1 MFDKILQNFL
11 SMKKK
16 LRIVLF
22 IVVGILVLVTG
33 LLSYVKVAFPNVGP
47 APEIKITS
55 TPALIERGRY
65 LANSV
70 SACMDCHSTRDW
82 SKFAGPPD
90 TTTWGKGGEIFDQ
103 KFGFPGAFYSKN
115 ITPAGIGTW
124 TDGEVYR
131 AITSGVSK
139 DGSALFPVMPHPNY
153 GKMAT
158 EDIYAIIAYLRTLKP
173 INNTVPQ
180 SVPDF
185 PMNFIINTIP
195 VKPNPQA
202 IPDTASK
209 IAYGQYLLNAAACA
223 ECHTKQ
229 SKGQKVPGM
238 DYAGGFEFPIATG
251 VVRSSNITPD
261 KETGI
266 GYWSE
271 EAFINRFKMY
281 ADSNYTPA
289 TVGPNE
295 FNTIM
300 PWSMYASMKREDLA
314 AIYAYLQTV
323 APAPN
328 MVVKFT
334 PKK

>member
-1 MFDKILQNFL
+1 
-11 SMKKK
+11 MKKVF
-16 LRIVLF
+16 RIALYVF
-22 IVVGILVLVTG
+22 GIIILLIAG
-33 LLSYVKVAFPNVGP
+33 LLTYVKTALPNVGP
-47 APEIKITS
+47 APEIKITA
-55 TPALIERGRY
+55 TPALIERGHY

-70 SACMDCHSTRDW
+70 AVCMDCHSTRDW
-82 SKFAGPPD
+82 SKFAGPADPA
-90 TTTWGKGGEIFDQ
+90 TWGKGGETFDQ
-103 KFGFPGAFYSKN
+103 TFGFPGAFYSRN
-115 ITPAGIGTW
+115 ITPAGIGSW

-173 INNTVPQ
+173 IENKVPQ

-195 VKPNPQA
+195 AKANPQA
-202 IPDTASK
+202 IPDTADK
-209 IAYGQYLLNAAACA
+209 VEYGKYLLNAAACS

-229 SKGQKVPGM
+229 EKGQKIPGM

-251 VVRSSNITPD
+251 IVRSPNITSD

-266 GYWSE
+266 GDWSE
-271 EAFINRFKMY
+271 TAFINRFKMY
-281 ADSNYTPA
+281 ADSSYTPA
-289 TVGPNE
+289 KIGPGE
-295 FNTIM
+295 FNTVM
-300 PWSMYASMKREDLA
+300 PWAMYATMKREDLA

-323 APAPN
+323 TPIKN
-328 MVVKFT
+328 TVVKFT
-334 PKK
+334 TK

>member
-1 MFDKILQNFL
+1 
-11 SMKKK
+11 MKKVF
-16 LRIVLF
+16 RITLYVFGAIILF
-22 IVVGILVLVTG
+22 IAG
-33 LLSYVKVAFPNVGP
+33 LLTYVKTALPNVGP

-55 TPALIERGRY
+55 TPALIERGHY

-70 SACMDCHSTRDW
+70 TVCMDCHSTRDW
-82 SKFAGPPD
+82 SKFGGPADPA
-90 TTTWGKGGEIFDQ
+90 TWGKGGEIFDQ
-103 KFGFPGAFYSKN
+103 TFGFPGAFYSKN
-115 ITPAGIGTW
+115 ITPAGIGSW

-158 EDIYAIIAYLRTLKP
+158 EDIHAIIAYLRTLKP
-173 INNTVPQ
+173 IENKVAQ

-195 VKPNPQA
+195 AKADPQA
-202 IPDTASK
+202 MPDTADK
-209 IAYGQYLLNAAACA
+209 VEYGKYLLNAAACG

-229 SKGQKVPGM
+229 DKGQKIPGM
-238 DYAGGFEFPIATG
+238 EYAGGFEFPIITG
-251 VVRSSNITPD
+251 TVRSSNISSD

-266 GYWSE
+266 GDWSE
-271 EAFINRFKMY
+271 TAFINRFKMY
-281 ADSNYTPA
+281 ADSSYTPA
-289 TVGPNE
+289 KVGPGE
-295 FNTIM
+295 FNTVM
-300 PWSMYASMKREDLA
+300 PWSMYATMKREDLA

-323 APAPN
+323 TPVKN
-328 MVVKFT
+328 TVVKFT

>member
-1 MFDKILQNFL
+1 
-11 SMKKK
+11 MKKI
-16 LRIVLF
+16 LRIVLYIF
-22 IVVGILVLVTG
+22 IGVLLLVGG
-33 LLSYVKVAFPNVGP
+33 LLTYVKTALPNVGP

-55 TPALIERGRY
+55 TPELIERGRY
-65 LANSV
+65 LAHSV
-70 SACMDCHSTRDW
+70 NACMDCHSTRDW

-90 TTTWGKGGEIFDQ
+90 TTTWGKGGEAFDQ
-103 KFGFPGAFYSKN
+103 RFGFPGAFYSKN
-115 ITPAGIGTW
+115 ITPAGIGSW

-173 INNTVPQ
+173 IANEVPK

-195 VKPNPQA
+195 SKPTPQP
-202 IPDTASK
+202 IPDQK
-209 IAYGQYLLNAAACA
+209 DQIAYGQYLLNASACA

-229 SKGQKVPGM
+229 EKGKKIAGM

-251 VVRSSNITPD
+251 TVRSANITPD

-266 GYWSE
+266 GDWSE
-271 EAFINRFKMY
+271 TAFINRFKMY
-281 ADSNYTPA
+281 ADSSYTPA
-289 TVGPNE
+289 HIGAGE

-300 PWSMYASMKREDLA
+300 PWTMYASMKREDLA
-314 AIYAYLQTV
+314 AIYAYLKTV
-323 APAPN
+323 TPIN
-328 MVVKFT
+328 NKVERFT